1 MENTYTVLE
10 NDNLYDI
17 ANKNNTTIEILKAL
31 NNLKSNILQIGQ
43 VLKLPSSN
51 IENKNPGD
59 YIVYTIKKGDN
70 LFSIAKNYDIS
81 LEELINFNNQGTTL
95 LKIGDELLIPK
106 KNNNLDIT
114 YVVKPGDTL
123 YNIAKRF
130 NTTVDI
136 LKEKNN
142 LNSNLL
148 KISDTIIIPG
158 TKNYKTY
165 VVKTNDTL
173 LNLANTFN
181 TTIDRLKQINNL
193 ETEDIVVGQILLV
206 P

>member
-1 MENTYTVLE
+1 MENTYTVLQ
-10 NDNLYDI
+10 NDNLYEI
-17 ANKNNTTIEILKAL
+17 ANKYNTTVEILKLL
-31 NNLKSNILQIGQ
+31 NNLESNILQIGQ
-43 VLKLPSSN
+43 ILKLPNYN
-51 IENKNPGD
+51 IQNTNPGD
-59 YIVYTIKKGDN
+59 YIIYTIKKGDN
-70 LFSIAKNYDIS
+70 LFNISKKYNIS
-81 LEELINFNNQGTTL
+81 LEELINFNNQGSTL
-95 LKIGDELLIPK
+95 LKIGEELLIPK
-106 KNNNLDIT
+106 KSNNLDIT

-142 LNSNLL
+142 LNNNLL

-158 TKNYKTY
+158 TKNYQTY

-173 LNLANTFN
+173 SNIANTFN
-181 TTIDRLKQINNL
+181 TTENILKQINNL
-193 ETEDIVVGQILLV
+193 ETEDIVVGQILLI

>member
-1 MENTYTVLE
+1 MENTYTVLP

-17 ANKNNTTIEILKAL
+17 ASKYNTTVEILKIL
-31 NNLKSNILQIGQ
+31 NNLESNILQIGQ
-43 VLKLPSSN
+43 ILKLPSFN
-51 IENKNPGD
+51 NQILNPND
-59 YIVYTIKKGDN
+59 YIIYTIKKGDN
-70 LFSIAKNYDIS
+70 LFNVANNYNIS

-106 KNNNLDIT
+106 KSDSLDIT

-123 YNIAKRF
+123 FNIAKRF
-130 NTTVDI
+130 NTTVDK

-158 TKNYKTY
+158 TKNYQTY

-173 LNLANTFN
+173 SSIANNFN
-181 TTIDRLKQINNL
+181 TPKDILKQINNL
-193 ETEDIVVGQILLV
+193 ETEDIVVGEILLI